1 MRAGSAPRSARRLLQ
16 FPTRRGARRPSP
28 VSLFNVFIER
38 PRSTAVGAV
47 AALARAIGERY
58 GIPIADLEARLAAG
72 RFRVKGNVDRA
83 TADSYAHDLARLGAI
98 CTIVSVDAAPA
109 TSVPAVTLPRVER
122 TPAPAPASTRPS
134 QPSWPPP
141 DLDVAQELGA
151 LSGEHPLTL
160 STLDGATEDEAR
172 ASRKLKL
179 PATFAPP
186 ESAASASR
194 KVPLP
199 ASFGPPPDDDDDSAD
214 VNLDDSSPA
223 VEVFDPF
230 APPEAQADAPELM
243 LATDTK
249 PRTSKPISTTPP
261 PVATA
266 APLPPPIASTQG
278 RTMHEAPPTIA
289 PIAPPAAAPSSGPG
303 WKGALRDD
311 GVRLIVGVVLAVAL
325 GALPALLIGAS
336 RERAAFAEI
345 DGQLDKRQS
354 EIRTV
359 EAWEG
364 LDRVRATFRE
374 RKEAERQT
382 IAITSLL
389 IWAAIGG
396 GFAWLW
402 FRVIDWRRVLA

>member
-1 MRAGSAPRSARRLLQ
+1 M
-16 FPTRRGARRPSP
+16 
-28 VSLFNVFIER
+28 SLFNVFIER

-122 TPAPAPASTRPS
+122 TPVPAPAPASTRPS

-186 ESAASASR
+186 ESAATASR

-199 ASFGPPPDDDDDSAD
+199 ASFGPPPDADDDDSAD

-261 PVATA
+261 PVATV

-278 RTMHEAPPTIA
+278 HTMHEAPASPH
-289 PIAPPAAAPSSGPG
+289 PPRTAAPSSSSSGPG

-364 LDRVRATFRE
+364 LDRVRVTFRE

-402 FRVIDWRRVLA
+402 FRVIDWRRVWRDPDQPRA